1 MTSATP
7 DQPLSGPTDEP
18 DRGGPDAGPTGGEP
32 PRPARDG
39 LGQVLRDAYR
49 DALDEVVPDDMLD
62 LLRKLD

>member
-7 DQPLSGPTDEP
+7 DQPLSGTPAESG
-18 DRGGPDAGPTGGEP
+18 RGGPEAGAAGNEP

-49 DALDEVVPDDMLD
+49 DALNEAVPDDMLD